1 MISKNRRQRAST
13 VIETEEDILRGVR
26 SLTRR
31 CAIMR
36 KVYKATGVPPLRRR
50 EPGFEGLARIVIGQ
64 QVSVASAKAIW
75 GRCVEGIAPMSAQR
89 VIELSDDELRA
100 CGLSRPK
107 VRTLRAVAAAVS
119 NDGLDLEHAH
129 TLPDNE
135 LRTALLGIS
144 GIGPWT
150 ADVFQLFCLGK
161 ADCFAA
167 GDLAIQV
174 AAQHAFELDAR
185 PSPDELLELAEAWRP
200 WRAVSARLLWAY
212 YAVLKDGRSGIGV

>member
-1 MISKNRRQRAST
+1 
-13 VIETEEDILRGVR
+13 VIKTEEDILRGVR

-31 CAIMR
+31 CAVMR
-36 KVYKATGVPPLRRR
+36 KIYKATGVPPLRRR
-50 EPGFEGLARIVIGQ
+50 EPGFEGLARIVVGQ
-64 QVSVASAKAIW
+64 QVSVASANAIW
-75 GRCVEGIAPMSAQR
+75 TRCVAGIVPMSAEGIAALP
-89 VIELSDDELRA
+89 DDALKD

-107 VRTLRAVAAAVS
+107 VRTLRAVASAVLE
-119 NDGLDLEHAH
+119 DGLDLEHADA
-129 TLPDNE
+129 LPDDE
-135 LRTALLGIS
+135 FREALLGIS

-150 ADVFQLFCLGK
+150 ADVFQMFCLGK

-185 PSPDELLELAEAWRP
+185 PSPDELLELAETWRP

-212 YAVLKDGRSGIGV
+212 YAILKDGRSGIGV